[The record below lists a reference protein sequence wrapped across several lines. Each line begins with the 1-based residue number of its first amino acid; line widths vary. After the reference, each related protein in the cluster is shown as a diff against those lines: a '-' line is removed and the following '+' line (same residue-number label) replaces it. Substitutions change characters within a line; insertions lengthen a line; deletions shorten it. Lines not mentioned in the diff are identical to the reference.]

1 MDFDVLSCTV
11 RRTQGLCQVF
21 GNQIAGNGN
30 NRGMA
35 DCAIGINRD
44 VGCTATD
51 IDNAHAQIFF
61 VFSQNG
67 VTACQ
72 RLKHDLIHLQAAALD
87 TFLDILQSSV
97 RTGND
102 VYTGIQTHAAH
113 ADRLFHTGLV
123 VDDVLL
129 NHGMQD
135 IVIRRNIDG
144 FGRFDGT
151 IDVGLRYF
159 AIFNFDHAL

>member
-1 MDFDVLSCTV
+1 M
-11 RRTQGLCQVF
+11 
-21 GNQIAGNGN
+21 
-30 NRGMA
+30 
-35 DCAIGINRD
+35 
-44 VGCTATD
+44 
-51 IDNAHAQIFF
+51 
-61 VFSQNG
+61 
-67 VTACQ
+67 
-72 RLKHDLIHLQAAALD
+72 D

-97 RTGND
+97 RAGND

-113 ADRLFHTGLV
+113 TDRLFHTWLV
-123 VDDVLL
+123 VDNVLL

-151 IDVGLRYF
+151 IDVCLRYF

>member
-1 MDFDVLSCTV
+1 MDFDVLGCTV

-35 DCAIGINRD
+35 DGTIGINRD
-44 VGCTATD
+44 VGRTAANINDAYT
-51 IDNAHAQIFF
+51 QIFF

-67 VTACQ
+67 MTACQ
-72 RLKHDLIHLQAAALD
+72 RLKHDLIHLQATALD
-87 TFLDILQSSV
+87 AFLDILQSSV

-129 NHGMQD
+129 NYGMQD
-135 IVIRRNIDG
+135 VVIRRNIDG

>member
-1 MDFDVLSCTV
+1 
-11 RRTQGLCQVF
+11 
-21 GNQIAGNGN
+21 
-30 NRGMA
+30 MA

-44 VGCTATD
+44 VGCTTTD
-51 IDNAHAQIFF
+51 IDDAHTQIFF

-67 VTACQ
+67 MTACQ
-72 RLKHDLIHLQAAALD
+72 RLKHDLIHLQTATLD

-102 VYTGIQTHAAH
+102 VYTGIQTHATH

-123 VDDVLL
+123 VNDVLL

-135 IVIRRNIDG
+135 VVIRRNIDG

>member
-1 MDFDVLSCTV
+1 MDFDVLGGTV

-30 NRGMA
+30 NRSMA
-35 DCAIGINRD
+35 DGAIGINRD
-44 VGCTATD
+44 VGRTAANVD
-51 IDNAHAQIFF
+51 DAHAQIFF

-67 VTACQ
+67 MTACQ

-102 VYTGIQTHAAH
+102 VHAGIQTHAAH

-144 FGRFDGT
+144 FGCFDGT